1 MFILRLVTTYPHHLR
16 SIPCVVWCFS
26 MRSMVRSK
34 EYLIPRHAMLL
45 RRGSL
50 VWCFSMR
57 SMVRSNPSLVSPPF
71 HAKQGGGNM
80 APPHAC
86 KWRGLV
92 SSTFVSLVM
101 LWARTFVSLVMVRA
115 RTFSVKSKR
124 QRPGT

>member
-26 MRSMVRSK
+26 MRSMVSSK

-45 RRGSL
+45 RRGPL

-57 SMVRSNPSLVSPPF
+57 SMVRSNPS
-71 HAKQGGGNM
+71 
-80 APPHAC
+80 
-86 KWRGLV
+86 LV